1 MLCEKCGKKTATIFK
16 KLDTANEIYICDE
29 CNSNI
34 DSLQEL
40 KVYLSSA
47 DGEKKCICGTT
58 FLEISESGILGC
70 EKCYKTF
77 QSELE
82 PIISKIHTGSRH
94 AGKRPLSKIE
104 RLEKQI
110 DDAMKNKFYDLA
122 IKLNDELKSLKGEL
136 NDVW

>member
-47 DGEKKCICGTT
+47 DGEKMYLWYN
-58 FLEISESGILGC
+58 F
-70 EKCYKTF
+70 F
-77 QSELE
+77 
-82 PIISKIHTGSRH
+82 R
-94 AGKRPLSKIE
+94 
-104 RLEKQI
+104 
-110 DDAMKNKFYDLA
+110 N
-122 IKLNDELKSLKGEL
+122 
-136 NDVW
+136 